1 MKQIWM
7 NLTKSVLNKDRHKKI
22 HAIRFYLYKVLE
34 QVKLCLKDQMIY
46 FMEESGGSEVR
57 TWDWDDRGS
66 GVR

>member
-22 HAIRFYLYKVLE
+22 HAIRFYLYKALE

-46 FMEESGGSEVR
+46 FMEESGGSN
-57 TWDWDDRGS
+57 
-66 GVR
+66 